1 MRKPLTAAAAAAL
14 ILSSLS
20 WPASADTLTIVGGG
34 ISGNVS
40 ISGDTALWSLL
51 GGVTTSTPAGDN
63 GKNAILRYYVVASG
77 SNGSSVFSLGELN
90 PTFGGTNTAPF
101 VSTSGGS
108 LSLVDPNTG
117 ASGRDVS
124 NLTSLHVYAAAAMP
138 TGPGGQSSS
147 VQLSGLVNNPG
158 SYSLTSLQTG
168 FTPSQLMVGTDTY
181 TGIPLWKFLNPS
193 DVANARNQI
202 VITAGTDGYEVV
214 LSLAELDP
222 ALGGNPQNFLPY
234 ADTGTDF
241 PADGVAR
248 TIFPLD
254 NKHGRWESNLDFV
267 EVAEAAPEPSTWA
280 MMILGFVGIGAL
292 TYRRRKRA
300 LVAA

>member
-1 MRKPLTAAAAAAL
+1 MRKPLTAGAAAAL

-117 ASGRDVS
+117 ASGRGCVQPDEFTRLCGRGDADRAWRSV
-124 NLTSLHVYAAAAMP
+124 VQCAAF
-138 TGPGGQSSS
+138 GPG
-147 VQLSGLVNNPG
+147 
-158 SYSLTSLQTG
+158 
-168 FTPSQLMVGTDTY
+168 
-181 TGIPLWKFLNPS
+181 
-193 DVANARNQI
+193 
-202 VITAGTDGYEVV
+202 E
-214 LSLAELDP
+214 
-222 ALGGNPQNFLPY
+222 
-234 ADTGTDF
+234 
-241 PADGVAR
+241 
-248 TIFPLD
+248 
-254 NKHGRWESNLDFV
+254 
-267 EVAEAAPEPSTWA
+267 
-280 MMILGFVGIGAL
+280 
-292 TYRRRKRA
+292 
-300 LVAA
+300 